1 MNKRKP
7 RVAVHRP
14 PPGGH
19 GAPPPLPGWSC
30 SCPHFSPS
38 LWVSVFLPGEVGKPL
53 LAAEM
58 AEAPVGWGPFLRVWT
73 RVQEKGG
80 EASVAQV
87 VPH

>member
-1 MNKRKP
+1 M
-7 RVAVHRP
+7 
-14 PPGGH
+14 
-19 GAPPPLPGWSC
+19 
-30 SCPHFSPS
+30 
-38 LWVSVFLPGEVGKPL
+38 

-58 AEAPVGWGPFLRVWT
+58 AEAPMGWGPFLRVWT